1 MATTL
6 YLRSST
12 TAQSDTGTAYED
24 VLATA
29 GSAATT
35 KTANTTASGTE
46 IILGSWITGRLPAGG
61 IANIGAIT
69 LNLYGFESNLNAN
82 CTFGARF
89 YKRTAAGVETELLST
104 GRVND
109 NVEFP
114 ATSVSL
120 MNWVYTPNQNR
131 TFAENDRIVVKLYA
145 SNFGTMASGRVVT
158 LNYDSGTGTPSG
170 SNIVL
175 TETIA
180 FKAEPA
186 PLTRT
191 YVKQAGTWKPATSF
205 VKTAGTWKPATP
217 FVKTA
222 GTWKQA

>member
-6 YLRSST
+6 YLRDT
-12 TAQSDTGTAYED
+12 VTARPSLGGLLYDD
-24 VLATA
+24 VLTA
-29 GSAATT
+29 AGAAAAT

-46 IILGSWITGRLPAGG
+46 IIIGSWVTGRLPAGG

-69 LNLYGFESNLNAN
+69 LNMYGFESNLNAN
-82 CTFGARF
+82 CTFGAQF
-89 YKRTAAGVETELLST
+89 YKLTPAGVESNLLAA

-120 MNWVYTPNQNR
+120 MNWVCTPDQNR
-131 TFAENDRIVVKLYA
+131 TFAEDDRIVVKIYA

-158 LNYDSGTGTPSG
+158 LNYNSGTGTPSG

-175 TETIA
+175 TETIT
-180 FKAEPA
+180 FKAEPI
-186 PLTRT
+186 LSSTNVRT
-191 YVKQAGTWKPATSF
+191 GGVWKKATVSVRTGGVWKAATPYVKVSG
-205 VKTAGTWKPATP
+205 V
-217 FVKTA
+217 
-222 GTWKQA
+222 WKQA

>member
-12 TAQSDTGTAYED
+12 TAQSDSGTSYED
-24 VLATA
+24 VLTTA

-69 LNLYGFESNLNAN
+69 LNLYGFENNLNAN

-175 TETIA
+175 TETIT

-191 YVKQAGTWKPATSF
+191 YVKQAGAWKPATTF
-205 VKTAGTWKPATP
+205 VKQAGTWKQATP